1 MQLHLDANLKPYH
14 TFGIEQSCKALAI
27 IESADDL
34 IQLHQDER
42 WQGIPKLMLGKGS
55 NMLFTE
61 PFQGV
66 VMVNR
71 MTGITYRDD
80 AHHHY
85 LHVNG
90 GEDWPALVTWCMKQR
105 FYGLENLALIPGCAG
120 SAPIQNI
127 GAYGVE
133 FQDICQYVDYLCLES
148 LTIKRLSAQECLFG
162 YRDSI
167 FKHQLYGKAI
177 VVAVGL
183 ILNKDWQPVAS
194 YGPLQVLGDDCSPE
208 AVYQTVCRTRMDK
221 LPDPAVTGNAGSFF
235 KNPVIRQAE
244 YDRLKQSFPD
254 MVAYPTQDGVK
265 VAAGWLID
273 SAGLKGVCVGGA
285 QVHPKQA
292 LVLINTGTA
301 TAQDV
306 VELAALVR
314 RRVEAQYGICL
325 EHEVRFMGVTQETY
339 LTHLME
345 NAE

>member
-27 IESADDL
+27 IGSVDDL
-34 IQLHQDER
+34 VQLYKDER
-42 WQGIPKLMLGKGS
+42 WQGSPKLMLGKGS

-61 PFQGV
+61 PYQGL
-66 VMVNR
+66 VMVNNI
-71 MTGITYRDD
+71 TGIEHREDE
-80 AHHHY
+80 HHHY

-90 GEDWPALVTWCMKQR
+90 GEDWPALVTWCMNQQ

-120 SAPIQNI
+120 AAPIQNI

-148 LTIKRLSAQECLFG
+148 FSIKRLSAQECQFG

-183 ILNKDWQPVAS
+183 VLKKHWQAVAS
-194 YGPLQVLGDDCSPE
+194 YGPLQALGESCSPE
-208 AVYQTVCRTRMDK
+208 EIYHTVCRTRMDK
-221 LPDPAVTGNAGSFF
+221 LPDPSVTGNAGSFF
-235 KNPVIRQAE
+235 KNPVIAE
-244 YDRLKQSFPD
+244 EHYAKLKQTYPE
-254 MVAYPTQDGVK
+254 MVAYPAAGGVK

-273 SAGLKGVCVGGA
+273 SAGLKGVSVGGA

-292 LVLINTGTA
+292 LVLINTGHA
-301 TAQDV
+301 TSRDV

-314 RRVEAQYGICL
+314 ERVEEKYSIRL
-325 EHEVRFMGVTQETY
+325 EHEVRFMGAIQETY
-339 LTHLME
+339 LTTLME
-345 NAE
+345 QAE